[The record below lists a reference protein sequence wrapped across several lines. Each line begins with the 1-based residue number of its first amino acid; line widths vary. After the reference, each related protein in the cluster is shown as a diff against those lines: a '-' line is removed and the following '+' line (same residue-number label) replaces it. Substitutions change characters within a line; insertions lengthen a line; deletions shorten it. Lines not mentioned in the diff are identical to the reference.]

1 MKDLQRERNRIIA
14 DDLIAAIEEDRRPAF
29 SIHDGLASW
38 EMIQAVFES
47 CVQGTRV
54 TLPLTNR
61 THPLTRWA

>member
-1 MKDLQRERNRIIA
+1 
-14 DDLIAAIEEDRRPAF
+14 
-29 SIHDGLASW
+29 
-38 EMIQAVFES
+38 MIQAVFES